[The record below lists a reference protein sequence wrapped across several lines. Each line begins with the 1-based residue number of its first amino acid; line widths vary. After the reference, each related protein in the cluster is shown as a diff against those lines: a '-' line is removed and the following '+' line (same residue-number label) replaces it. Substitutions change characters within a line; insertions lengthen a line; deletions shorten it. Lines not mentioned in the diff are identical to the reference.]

1 MKGGRRWLGY
11 PVWVV
16 DADGK
21 TDNGT
26 LWWVDETSVLIR
38 RNGRVGLLTLPRPAR
53 RARSEQ
59 LRCQRLARWSTAVY
73 SAARQPVSQVGLPV
87 RVVDRRTEVP

>member
-1 MKGGRRWLGY
+1 MKGKRRWLGF

-26 LWWVDETSVLIR
+26 LWWVDEASVLVR
-38 RNGRVGLLTLPRPAR
+38 RNGRVGLLTHPRPAH
-53 RARSEQ
+53 
-59 LRCQRLARWSTAVY
+59 
-73 SAARQPVSQVGLPV
+73 
-87 RVVDRRTEVP
+87 

>member
-1 MKGGRRWLGY
+1 MKGKRRWLGF

-38 RNGRVGLLTLPRPAR
+38 RNGRVGLLTHPRPAH
-53 RARSEQ
+53 
-59 LRCQRLARWSTAVY
+59 
-73 SAARQPVSQVGLPV
+73 
-87 RVVDRRTEVP
+87 